1 MSRFAVIYEDPEYE
15 GYLEDDEGDWVEV
28 EIQPVATIQQHE
40 EEIYS
45 PYYGAL

>member
-15 GYLEDDEGDWVEV
+15 DYLEDSEGDWVEV
-28 EIQPVATIQQHE
+28 EVQPVAEIQQDE

-45 PYYGAL
+45 PYYGA